1 MNILEAIKQQADQSK
16 TLSASEARE
25 QDELRAKYPNI
36 QTEGSYVFEMRSLT
50 KFPRANNFTNKTLDI
65 DDVFLDRIYVLRDAK
80 GPVNLPYIS
89 ADNAQW
95 KSTGTAP
102 DINGTLTTEKL
113 QPKRL
118 ATFVDISRD
127 FLNFNNADFAE
138 KLNAMILQAVHD
150 KLVETIL
157 SDEAA
162 TDDQPSGV
170 FNTLTPTELT
180 ADETLKAQL
189 ASMQYAGDQSKK
201 PCVWILSPKAKQE
214 VFTHLDIQNDKILG
228 SDYIIDN
235 RMKDG
240 FIAYLPL
247 DLFFVAEFGLC
258 SLTCDAVTKLVDG
271 IVRLTVNAYFNFDY
285 VDKTKIQLAEFSAQE
300 ANTEPSND

>member
-1 MNILEAIKQQADQSK
+1 MTILDAIKQQADQSK

-25 QDELRAKYPNI
+25 QEELRSKYPNI

-50 KFPRANNFTNKTLDI
+50 KFPRVNNFTNKTLDV

-89 ADNAQW
+89 AENAQW

-157 SDEAA
+157 SDEAS

-170 FNTLTPTELT
+170 FYSLSPTSLT
-180 ADETLKAQL
+180 ADSTLKSQL
-189 ASMQYAGDQSKK
+189 AALQYAGDQSKK

-214 VFTHLDIQNDKILG
+214 VFTNLDIQNDKILG

-235 RMKDG
+235 RMQDG
-240 FIAYLPL
+240 LIAYLPL

-285 VDKTKIQLAEFSAQE
+285 VDKTKIQIGSF
-300 ANTEPSND
+300 D